1 MYRIYIHVYVCRYI
15 CCSYIHSEEFVLASY
30 TTYTVC
36 LSVHIWQHVCIFWFI
51 FPFSFLFFPFSQV
64 RPHVQ
69 SPSTALVCHVPKV
82 NTCYLVKPRCCR
94 PSQAKFKIGPSPP
107 PPPHPP
113 THPPSPPAP
122 RQHLGNITTR
132 ISIDTTLHHTV
143 ITAGHHPYAAA
154 TSSPARTDIHKVVL
168 FTDRSGRGGMFVVRV
183 RGISLSYRIFDLRC
197 CV

>member
-69 SPSTALVCHVPKV
+69 PPSTALVCHVPKV

-94 PSQAKFKIGPSPP
+94 PSQAKFKIGSSPPSPS
-107 PPPHPP
+107 P
-113 THPPSPPAP
+113 THPAPPSAS
-122 RQHLGNITTR
+122 RQY
-132 ISIDTTLHHTV
+132 HHTHLHR
-143 ITAGHHPYAAA
+143 HHTPSHRHHRG
-154 TSSPARTDIHKVVL
+154 SSPIRRCHL
-168 FTDRSGRGGMFVVRV
+168 
-183 RGISLSYRIFDLRC
+183 LSCEDWHP
-197 CV
+197 